1 MLYDGGWANLV
12 STDISPVAI
21 NNMKAL
27 SEVEGRTKMV
37 WEVDDAM
44 DMQYDD
50 ETFDLMID
58 KSLLDCMYH
67 VRESRYLPSIE
78 HFLHEC
84 CRTTKVGGRCIFIT
98 QRSFPET
105 ARFFGVE
112 DMDKEDCTGKSIEGV
127 GLPLPWTV
135 LARMCVVEREPLLD
149 VVHIDAEG
157 YFMTSD
163 TADALLNQGR
173 GKVFF
178 MYVCEKTE
186 KYDVEKITADGW
198 VFPSPSSSEQE
209 EESVHDPRSHIMM
222 CPHEMLETD
231 DEDNEY
237 DEDDNVADQS
247 SEEEIEGGGKKKIDE
262 PAVEKLESSENEK

>member
-1 MLYDGGWANLV
+1 
-12 STDISPVAI
+12 
-21 NNMKAL
+21 
-27 SEVEGRTKMV
+27 
-37 WEVDDAM
+37 
-44 DMQYDD
+44 
-50 ETFDLMID
+50 
-58 KSLLDCMYH
+58 
-67 VRESRYLPSIE
+67 
-78 HFLHEC
+78 
-84 CRTTKVGGRCIFIT
+84 
-98 QRSFPET
+98 
-105 ARFFGVE
+105 
-112 DMDKEDCTGKSIEGV
+112 
-127 GLPLPWTV
+127 
-135 LARMCVVEREPLLD
+135 MCVVEREPLLD

-247 SEEEIEGGGKKKIDE
+247 SEDEIEGGGKKKSDE
-262 PAVEKLESSENEK
+262 PAVEKPESSENEK